1 MLSWV
6 FVILISLGAGQLIW
20 WRWRSMTVSNLAIFT
35 VLSFKSL
42 WFVIVAI
49 PFGLLAMCQWVTRR
63 SRPWRK
69 IHFPMMQVHASA
81 AAFEVIDSEREER
94 EWDIRNVLIRM
105 VVNAHPDWDMARV
118 IWFISKE
125 IAKIQSFQD
134 WPLMRNHILSKEPQ
148 MDEVEVDKFLEEA
161 KSGIDIA
168 DNGLL
173 TRAVIAGLVEEKCGV
188 AQKGEY
194 LFAMITGKAL

>member
-1 MLSWV
+1 
-6 FVILISLGAGQLIW
+6 
-20 WRWRSMTVSNLAIFT
+20 
-35 VLSFKSL
+35 
-42 WFVIVAI
+42 
-49 PFGLLAMCQWVTRR
+49 
-63 SRPWRK
+63 
-69 IHFPMMQVHASA
+69 MMQVHASA